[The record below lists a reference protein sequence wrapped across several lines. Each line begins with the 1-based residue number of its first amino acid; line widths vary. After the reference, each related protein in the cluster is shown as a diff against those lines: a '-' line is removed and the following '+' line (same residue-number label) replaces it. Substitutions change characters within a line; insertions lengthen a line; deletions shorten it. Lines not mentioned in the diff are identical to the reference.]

1 MPRTIFRYVL
11 ESSGWHQLFLL
22 LLTVGVFLLEID
34 VIPGTER
41 GQFELTAYG
50 RLAELTAIT
59 TAKRSANISSVS
71 LVAGEGFEPPTL
83 GL

>member
-1 MPRTIFRYVL
+1 MRTG
-11 ESSGWHQLFLL
+11 EAAQLIRRL
-22 LLTVGVFLLEID
+22 VDHID
-34 VIPGTER
+34 AIPGAER

-50 RLAELTAIT
+50 SLAELTAIT
-59 TAKRSANISSVS
+59 TAKKRSANKSSVS